1 MAKKII
7 KRAKKKRK
15 LKVESGIAYIK
26 STFNNTIISITDEQ
40 GNVLTWASSGTIGMK
55 GSRKGTAYAGGLAA
69 QQAARKAMK
78 NNDLRNV
85 RVRVK
90 GPGSSRETAIRSLES
105 EGLNITSIQDI
116 TPIPHNGCRPP
127 KPRRV

>member
-1 MAKKII
+1 MAK
-7 KRAKKKRK
+7 RKKKRK
-15 LKVESGIAYIK
+15 VESGVVHIK
-26 STFNNTIISITDEQ
+26 STFNNTLISITDNN
-40 GNVLTWASSGTIGMK
+40 GNVLTWASAGTEGMK

-69 QQAARKAMK
+69 QEAAKKVIR
-78 NNDLRNV
+78 NNGMR
-85 RVRVK
+85 RVKVKVK

-105 EGLNITSIQDI
+105 EGLEIMSLQDI